1 MTYRYVVYDIEK
13 SLKQSFDDADITF
26 VQILYW
32 VQVVANSLRA
42 DQYAQKKEDPYISTF
57 QPVPVLV
64 DSKGRKYI
72 DLPTQILNLKF
83 DGGVR
88 YITYNFE
95 TCCCGGDPLSQV
107 VFDRTTPDALRNLYA
122 EPYTTPSAKNPFF
135 YRIGDKVNGVSVN
148 RLYLL
153 GIECVE
159 VTDVEI
165 GILSTMD
172 PKNVCNLDDELP
184 LSDEL
189 IYTLISEVLKLG
201 RFVMMVPEERVNE
214 GDDSGEG
221 VVPKVPVTPPSVDAQ
236 TAEDQQ

>member
-1 MTYRYVVYDIEK
+1 MTYRFVVYDIEK
-13 SLKQSFDDADITF
+13 SLKQSFDDANITF
-26 VQILYW
+26 TQILYW
-32 VQVVANSLRA
+32 VQVVANNLRA
-42 DQYAQKKEDPYISTF
+42 ENYLQKKEDAYISTF
-57 QPVPVLV
+57 QPVPVLT

-72 DLPTQILNLKF
+72 DLPTQILNLRY
-83 DGGVR
+83 DAGIR

-122 EPYTTPSAKNPFF
+122 EPYTTPNPKNPFF
-135 YRIGDKVNGVSVN
+135 YRIADKVNGVSVN

-153 GIECVE
+153 GIECVD

-165 GILSTMD
+165 GILSTMNPSD
-172 PKNVCNLDDELP
+172 LCNLDDELP

-214 GDDSGEG
+214 GSDSGEG
-221 VVPKVPVTPPSVDAQ
+221 IVPKTPVAAPNVAPQ
-236 TAEDQQ
+236 EEEEY